1 MDRDEASRPL
11 LGSENGE
18 LEHSSYLDKV
28 KNGKLYL
35 ATFAAILGPLS
46 FGFVL
51 GYSSPAI
58 PDLIRI
64 TDPHMRLNPEEASW
78 FGSVVTIGAALGGL
92 LGGWVV
98 DKLGRKLTLMF
109 CAMPYIFGFTIIIAA
124 QNHWML
130 YLGRILTGLASGV
143 TSLVVPLYISEM
155 AHERVRGTMGSC
167 VQLMVV
173 IGIMGAYIAGLF
185 LGWRWL
191 AVTSSVPPALMLVLM
206 CFMPETPHF
215 LLSQGRRAE
224 AQEALRFLRGPDAS
238 PEEECARIEG
248 AMQDQGGSLG
258 WSDLKDPVIYK
269 PMGIGIVMM
278 LFQQL
283 TGINAIMFYAESIF
297 EKAHFKNSDVASVIV
312 AAIQVVFTAVAAL
325 LMDRAGRKILLIVSG
340 VAMTISTAMFG
351 VYFWLS
357 NPNHS
362 SALVAMETPGPVSLA
377 PQPDLAWLALV
388 SMGLFITGFALG
400 WGPTPWLVMSEIFPT
415 RGRGLGSSMCVLTNW
430 GSAFIVTKTFHNLM
444 DVLTSA
450 GTFWLFSGMCALNVF
465 FTIFFVPETKGKS
478 LEQIQAHFKGA
489 RHH

>member
-78 FGSVVTIGAALGGL
+78 FG
-92 LGGWVV
+92 
-98 DKLGRKLTLMF
+98 
-109 CAMPYIFGFTIIIAA
+109 
-124 QNHWML
+124 NHWML

-357 NPNHS
+357 SPNHS
-362 SALVAMETPGPVSLA
+362 SGQVAMETPGPVSLA